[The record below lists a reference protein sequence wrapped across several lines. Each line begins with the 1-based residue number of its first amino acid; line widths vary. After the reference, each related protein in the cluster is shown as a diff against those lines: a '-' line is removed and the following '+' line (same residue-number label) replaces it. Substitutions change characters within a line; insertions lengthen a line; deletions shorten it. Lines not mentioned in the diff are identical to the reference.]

1 MNIQLDYSSLRYKL
15 LNSVNPWPLLP
26 DRLGISYILFMLF
39 PRSRCLTAW
48 LCTLMLCSLF
58 SLRFTFFA
66 MQVLWKRLTFRKIK
80 YKRNPT
86 TALNLRDA
94 LRWQNKCAVSNE
106 MARGCFAYFCFMDEF
121 ACTKE
126 SLFSFKE
133 REDGQKICCLIQFL
147 LVFIH

>member
-1 MNIQLDYSSLRYKL
+1 MNIQLDYSIQRYKL
-15 LNSVNPWPLLP
+15 LNFVNPWPFLP

-48 LCTLMLCSLF
+48 LCTVMLCSLF
-58 SLRFTFFA
+58 SLWFTFFA

-94 LRWQNKCAVSNE
+94 LRWQTNVQSQ
-106 MARGCFAYFCFMDEF
+106 MRWHGGVLLTFASWMSLHAQRNLYFH
-121 ACTKE
+121 
-126 SLFSFKE
+126 LR
-133 REDGQKICCLIQFL
+133 REKMVKR
-147 LVFIH
+147 LVA